1 MPTIK
6 EVLEATL
13 EALAASRFPK
23 GGAVYD
29 DLAQVLAQLDASVLA
44 EKLEA

>member
-6 EVLEATL
+6 EALIAAI
-13 EALAASRFPK
+13 EALRHAGYRP

-29 DLAQVLAQLDASVLA
+29 DLAQVLKQLDESTLA
-44 EKLEA
+44 ESLEA